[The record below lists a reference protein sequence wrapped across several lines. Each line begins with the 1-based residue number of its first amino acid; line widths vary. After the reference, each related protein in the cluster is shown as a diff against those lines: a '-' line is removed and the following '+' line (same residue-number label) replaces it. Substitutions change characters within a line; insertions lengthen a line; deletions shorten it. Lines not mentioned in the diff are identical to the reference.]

1 MPPAS
6 DSNYAEKP
14 DAPASNDE
22 APGAHERMT
31 TEQAA
36 RLKALAYDAYEP
48 EAFSP
53 SLTAAEA
60 ERRIA
65 ALSAKLK
72 LLDGPPHV
80 T

>member
-1 MPPAS
+1 MPPPKV
-6 DSNYAEKP
+6 E
-14 DAPASNDE
+14 DA
-22 APGAHERMT
+22 GAQERMT
-31 TEQAA
+31 AEQAE
-36 RLKALAYDAYEP
+36 RLKALAYEAYEP

-65 ALSAKLK
+65 TLNAKLK

>member
-1 MPPAS
+1 MPKGEAS
-6 DSNYAEKP
+6 
-14 DAPASNDE
+14 
-22 APGAHERMT
+22 GAHERMT
-31 TEQAA
+31 AGQAE
-36 RLKALAYDAYEP
+36 RLKALAHDAYEP

-65 ALSAKLK
+65 TLSAKLT